1 VKALRLPVVV
11 GMLAL
16 APLAPLAAAQ
26 APAREARGVAEC
38 SQTSTGLVPLT
49 DMGKRRYHGQR
60 GGLYPN
66 GANQPPRG
74 YLTQGLAAAKRVR
87 PIKGRIVALSIGM
100 SSTTQE
106 FQAFIRSA
114 TGDAEINPAVKL
126 VDGAVGGWDARR
138 IAKSPAGYWRAVD
151 RRLAAAG
158 SSRKEVQAV
167 WLKVAISGEDRQF
180 PLDANALRT
189 NLRTIARTMAR
200 RYPSLRLVYVSSRI
214 YGGYAV
220 TALNPEPAAYD
231 SAYAVRGLV
240 QDRMQGKK
248 VKGPWIGWGPYLW
261 ADGLKPRADGLTWA
275 CDEFRKDGTHPSA
288 TGAAKVARLLLQFFK
303 SDPTAKNWFSAAP

>member
-1 VKALRLPVVV
+1 VKALRLPVVIGV
-11 GMLAL
+11 LA
-16 APLAPLAAAQ
+16 LAPLAAAQ
-26 APAREARGVAEC
+26 APAGEARGVAEC
-38 SQTSTGLVPLT
+38 NQTSTGLLPLT

-66 GANQPPRG
+66 GSNQPPRG

-87 PIKGRIVALSIGM
+87 PIKGRIVVLSIGM
-100 SSTTQE
+100 SNTTQE
-106 FQAFIRSA
+106 FQALIRSA
-114 TGDAEINPAVKL
+114 TGDTGINPAVKL
-126 VDGAVGGWDARR
+126 VDGAIGGWDARR
-138 IAKSPAGYWRAVD
+138 IAKSAAGYWRAVD

-158 SSRKEVQAV
+158 SSPKEVQAV

-180 PLDANALRT
+180 PLDANALRA

-200 RYPSLRLVYVSSRI
+200 RYPNLRLVYVSSRI

-240 QDRMQGKK
+240 QERMQGK

-288 TGAAKVARLLLQFFK
+288 TGAGKVARLLLQFFK